1 MRELRRWLVPLVCVV
16 LASCATLGQ
25 GIQAPSFA
33 VAEEQPAELRLL
45 APSAARP
52 LGGATVRLWARVG
65 NPNPFGLTLSTVA
78 GRLVLEN
85 TQAADVEFP
94 LGVPLA
100 AGQTSVVPLE
110 ISVNLADVPNLATAL
125 MRAVTGQQLGYELIG
140 RVGVDAGLLGQPTF
154 GPMTLLSGNVQVRQ

>member
-1 MRELRRWLVPLVCVV
+1 MRQSRRWLMPLLCLV

-25 GIQAPSFA
+25 GIQPPSFA
-33 VAEEQPAELRLL
+33 VAEDQPAELRLL
-45 APSAARP
+45 APSATRP

-94 LGVPLA
+94 LGVPLT

-110 ISVNLADVPNLATAL
+110 VSVNLADVPNLAGAL
-125 MRAVTGQQLGYELIG
+125 ARAATGQQLGYELVG

-154 GPMTLLSGNVQVRQ
+154 GPMTLLSGSVQVRR